1 MCGAV
6 YPHWL
11 IRRNQEGSSP
21 RVRSRLHAPLE
32 ALVRPRI
39 TSACAEQTPTAR
51 TCSSITTD
59 HLRVCGADLTWVW
72 ATSRR
77 DGSPPRVRSRPTGY
91 TPVFDNNGITSA
103 CAEQTGRDGTRK
115 SRGTDHLRVCGAD
128 HCRSKLPSSPGG
140 SPPRVRSRHQR
151 PRRPRRRRRI
161 TSACAEQTPRR
172 APQRR
177 PHEDHLRVCG
187 ADLIVLTVL
196 IGWIGSP
203 PRVRSRP

>member
-128 HCRSKLPSSPGG
+128 PPLKETRSVDEG
-140 SPPRVRSRHQR
+140 SPPRVRSRPASAYGR
-151 PRRPRRRRRI
+151 SPGRGI
-161 TSACAEQTPRR
+161 TSACAEQTPNG
-172 APQRR
+172 
-177 PHEDHLRVCG
+177 V
-187 ADLIVLTVL
+187 
-196 IGWIGSP
+196 
-203 PRVRSRP
+203 

>member
-91 TPVFDNNGITSA
+91 TPGFDNHGITSA

-140 SPPRVRSRHQR
+140 
-151 PRRPRRRRRI
+151 I
-161 TSACAEQTPRR
+161 TSACAEQTS
-172 APQRR
+172 APA
-177 PHEDHLRVCG
+177 PSTKATKDHLRVCG
-187 ADLIVLTVL
+187 ADSTP
-196 IGWIGSP
+196 STTETA
-203 PRVRSRP
+203 S